1 MTANRW
7 NSSTSC
13 RRHGVAAPRWKLA
26 AVLVLGIA
34 LGAAPASAFD
44 TGPHFDMTEDALVSV
59 GFVSSQ
65 SIRTV
70 QAANFLVDFHEFMRQ
85 DVLKEVKIEV
95 KGVTILERKILDP
108 ACRAQMEK
116 FLAIGDDSMHFDDLV
131 TPARVVQ
138 RWDAMLAA
146 TESVAKKKAQGG
158 DILGL
163 LTLLG
168 MSLHNVQDFYT
179 HSNWVEQDFDN
190 PGIGKGVLEPYGKH
204 PTWLSVPRPIRE
216 KLKVHT
222 QAPKGKPG
230 RQHGDWNTDWNSGPS
245 PTISMNKDWAG
256 RRYYTEAYLCAY
268 FATVQWT
275 RLFRSYLADYP
286 GVWDK
291 MLRFDLGK
299 SFDPSRDWEYAR
311 RISFYGGHWNGNG
324 GPTGLDALT
333 SRTAATSP
341 QFLIESALEYMGGL
355 CLTANRSALRFEAEH
370 LLETWATAKYEG
382 PVDPPNLPKPG
393 PEVAFAKLEV
403 LRIDA
408 IDTGDGSVS
417 TITRR
422 LPGGLANEL
431 DWYARIRIGGQS
443 YWSCLIDEHDN
454 FNFLNPPYAPWT
466 IIKVLPTRPQD
477 EALTSLTVTLRTGT
491 DEGAGTDDDVEI
503 WLGGSTRWLMIRD
516 QDKHL
521 ENGANETFSV
531 RVVPDVI
538 GNQTVPLP
546 YNVAHIRGIS
556 IRKQKNGKRGDW
568 QLAGIEVKANDRL
581 IYKNDAINVW
591 FGDDNKTWT
600 AANFTPQPTK
610 SSSEIPV
617 VLRLM
622 ELDAIDH
629 KGDDHADINPR
640 VGARD
645 VGFLYSPAT
654 GQLRGDITGSG
665 VIAVEGHG
673 GSDKAKLSFK
683 VTKFVGTSR

>member
-1 MTANRW
+1 MNPTTWIR
-7 NSSTSC
+7 SILFG
-13 RRHGVAAPRWKLA
+13 RHGTVAPCWRLV
-26 AVLVLGIA
+26 AVLVFGMVM
-34 LGAAPASAFD
+34 GAAPASSFD
-44 TGPHFDMTEDALVSV
+44 TGPHFDMTEDAMAPM
-59 GFVSSQ
+59 GFSQQ

-70 QAANFLVDFHEFMRQ
+70 QAANFLVDFHEFMRK
-85 DVLKEVKIEV
+85 DILKEIKIEV
-95 KGVTILERKILDP
+95 RGVTIYERKILDP
-108 ACRAQMEK
+108 VCRAEMEK

-131 TPARVVQ
+131 TPTRVIR

-146 TESVAKKKAQGG
+146 TESVAKQKAKAG

-163 LTLLG
+163 LALLG

-179 HSNWVEQDFDN
+179 HSNWVEQGFYH
-190 PGIGKGVLEPYGKH
+190 PSIGTGVLAPYGKH
-204 PTWLSVPRPIRE
+204 PTWLSVPRAIRE
-216 KLKVHT
+216 KFNVHT
-222 QAPKGKPG
+222 QSPDKLPG
-230 RQHGDWNTDWNSGPS
+230 RKHGDWNTDWKSGPS

-256 RRYYTEAYLCAY
+256 RRYYEEAYLCAY

-275 RLFRSYLADYP
+275 RLFRSYLADHP

-291 MLRFDLGK
+291 MLRFQLK
-299 SFDPSRDWEYAR
+299 ESFDPSRDWEYAR

-324 GPTGLDALT
+324 GPTGIDALT
-333 SRTAATSP
+333 SETAATSP
-341 QFLIESALEYMGGL
+341 QFLIESALGYMGGL
-355 CLTANRSALRFEAEH
+355 CLTANRSALRLESQN
-370 LLETWATAKYEG
+370 LLETWATAKYQD
-382 PVDPPNLPKPG
+382 PVDPPNLPKPD

-403 LRIDA
+403 LRLDA

-417 TITRR
+417 AVTKR

-431 DWYARIRIGGQS
+431 DWYARVRLGGQS

-466 IIKVLPTRPQD
+466 MIKALPTLAQD

-503 WLGGSTRWLMIRD
+503 WLGGSTRWLQIRD

-538 GNQTVPLP
+538 GTQTVPLP
-546 YNVAHIRGIS
+546 YNVSDIRGIS

-568 QLAGIEVKANDRL
+568 QLAGIELKANGRT
-581 IYKNDAINVW
+581 IYTNPSVNVW
-591 FGDDNKTWT
+591 FGDDNKSWT
-600 AANFTPQPTK
+600 ATDFTPQPVK
-610 SSSEIPV
+610 STSELPV

-622 ELDAIDH
+622 ELDASDH
-629 KGDDHADINPR
+629 KDDDHADINPN

-645 VGFLYSPAT
+645 IGFLYSPAT
-654 GQLRGDITGSG
+654 NQLRGDVNGPPAAT
-665 VIAVEGHG
+665 VEGIG
-673 GSDKAKLSFK
+673 GKDKARLTFR
-683 VTKFVGTSR
+683 VTKLMGISK